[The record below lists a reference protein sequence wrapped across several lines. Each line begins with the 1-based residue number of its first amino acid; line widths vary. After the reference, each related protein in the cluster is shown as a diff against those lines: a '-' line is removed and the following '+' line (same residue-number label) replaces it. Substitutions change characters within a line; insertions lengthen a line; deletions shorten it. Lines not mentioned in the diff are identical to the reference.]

1 MGKKFARMADQ
12 VSLDIGALFNRAI
25 RQALLA
31 GLVMAVQNTKQDSSN
46 AAAHW
51 MIAAEGRS
59 RPTTR
64 RFGRLRDLRESA
76 TRPATPPVG
85 RRGDGGRNAA
95 MTQRFVRDK
104 ELREVIE
111 KMVAGRDP
119 AKIFYF
125 FNALDPT
132 WRYGENANIDGA
144 AKSAVE
150 EVKRIFENRMAAGQ
164 VRKKYR

>member
-1 MGKKFARMADQ
+1 MGRKFARMADQ

-25 RQALLA
+25 RQALMA

-46 AAAHW
+46 AAVHW

-64 RFGRLRDLRESA
+64 RFGRLRDLRETASK
-76 TRPATPPVG
+76 PATPPVG
-85 RRGDGGRNAA
+85 KRGDGGRNAA

-119 AKIFYF
+119 AKVFYF
-125 FNALDPT
+125 FNALDPN
-132 WRYGENANIDGA
+132 WRYGENANIA
-144 AKSAVE
+144 AAGKSAVE
-150 EVKRIFENRMAAGQ
+150 EVRRIFENRMAAGQ

>member
-1 MGKKFARMADQ
+1 MAKKFARMADQ

-31 GLVMAVQNTKQDSSN
+31 GLVMAVYNTKQDSSN
-46 AAAHW
+46 AAVHW

-64 RFGRLRDLRESA
+64 RFGRLRDLRETASK
-76 TRPATPPVG
+76 PATPPVG
-85 RRGDGGRNAA
+85 KRGDGGRNAA

-104 ELREVIE
+104 EMREVIE

-119 AKIFYF
+119 AKVFYF
-125 FNALDPT
+125 FNALDPN
-132 WRYGENANIDGA
+132 WRYGENANIA
-144 AKSAVE
+144 AAGKSAVE
-150 EVKRIFENRMAAGQ
+150 EVRRIFENRMAAGQ

>member
-1 MGKKFARMADQ
+1 MAKKFARMAQQ
-12 VSLDIGALFNRAI
+12 VSLDLSALFSRAI

-51 MIAAEGRS
+51 LIAAEGRS

-64 RFGRLRDLRESA
+64 RFGKLRDLRETS
-76 TRPATPPVG
+76 TKPATPPVG
-85 RRGDGGRNAA
+85 RRGDKGKNAA
-95 MTQRFVRDK
+95 LTQRFVRDK

-111 KMVAGRDP
+111 RLVSGRDP
-119 AKIFYF
+119 AKVFYF

-132 WRYGENANIDGA
+132 WRYGQNANIEGA
-144 AKSAVE
+144 AQSAVQ
-150 EVKRIFENRMAAGQ
+150 EVQRIFENRMAAGQ

>member
-1 MGKKFARMADQ
+1 MAKKFARMADQ

-31 GLVMAVQNTKQDSSN
+31 GLVMAVHNTKQDSSN
-46 AAAHW
+46 AAVHW

-64 RFGRLRDLRESA
+64 RFGRLRDLRETASK
-76 TRPATPPVG
+76 PATPPVG
-85 RRGDGGRNAA
+85 KRGDGGRNAA

-119 AKIFYF
+119 AKVFYF
-125 FNALDPT
+125 FNALDPN
-132 WRYGENANIDGA
+132 WRYGENANIA
-144 AKSAVE
+144 AAGKSAVE
-150 EVKRIFENRMAAGQ
+150 EVRRIFENRMAAGQ